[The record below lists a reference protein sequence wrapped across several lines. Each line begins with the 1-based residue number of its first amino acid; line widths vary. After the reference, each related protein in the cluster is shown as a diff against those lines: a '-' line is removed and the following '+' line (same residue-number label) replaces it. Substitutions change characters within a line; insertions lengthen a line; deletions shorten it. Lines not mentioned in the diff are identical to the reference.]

1 MCTCLLHR
9 PVPCLL
15 RRPHRGQLLQLPL
28 LRQAQ
33 EARRQALPGQVWW
46 RRVQARRRAG
56 LLPRAFAC
64 ASPSRPPVSFWSAEN
79 ADAFYLPHRLEWHTR
94 DGISDLKTPQSV
106 WWIEFVSAT
115 LQSEA
120 QRLQQVLQNVPE
132 ALRQGVQFG
141 LPEHPGRRMACIPAM
156 AISAPSPGLHD
167 FMQRRGP
174 DGFAAAG
181 SGRRIP
187 FVRCLRLRT
196 AGSACGYATS
206 DMHAG
211 RARA

>member
-1 MCTCLLHR
+1 MDRLQEKTTAPYP
-9 PVPCLL
+9 PVGADG
-15 RRPHRGQLLQLPL
+15 GQSLSQKPNQSIAEGVTEHKPPERDLEEI
-28 LRQAQ
+28 LRQI
-33 EARRQALPGQVWW
+33 
-46 RRVQARRRAG
+46 
-56 LLPRAFAC
+56 
-64 ASPSRPPVSFWSAEN
+64 SR
-79 ADAFYLPHRLEWHTR
+79 
-94 DGISDLKTPQSV
+94 G
-106 WWIEFVSAT
+106 WIEFVSAT